1 MRIAKHLGCLAL
13 ATILAFAP
21 AADSP
26 AAAQQTARP
35 IIATNVSFFEE
46 VELGD
51 LTLSPVNIFHDT
63 RCADPELCF
72 QNNEFAIS
80 VIMFTDEGL
89 REVILR
95 LLEPTKV
102 PGGVLTLTDTGTPP
116 SRSGAIELDRY
127 RLELAFRP
135 APQQRSAGR
144 TSGLPEA

>member
-1 MRIAKHLGCLAL
+1 MRIAQHIGCLVSACSL
-13 ATILAFAP
+13 AS
-21 AADSP
+21 AAP
-26 AAAQQTARP
+26 AAAQQPARP

-80 VIMFTDEGL
+80 VIMFTEEGL

-95 LLEPTKV
+95 LFEPTKV

-127 RLELAFRP
+127 KLELAFRP
-135 APQQRSAGR
+135 APQQRSASR
-144 TSGLPEA
+144 TPGLPEA